1 MDFTFITSHWETI
14 LLVAIALNTFLKAL
28 RDAIDKTPETDD
40 NMLERIWSI
49 VTKALGYLV
58 LAKRPK

>member
-1 MDFTFITSHWETI
+1 MDFSFITAHWETI

-28 RDAIDKTPETDD
+28 RDAIDKTPNTDD
-40 NMLERIWSI
+40 NLVERIWSV
-49 VTKALGYLV
+49 VTKSLGYLL

>member
-1 MDFTFITSHWETI
+1 MDLTFITAHWETI

-40 NMLERIWSI
+40 NVLERIWSI